1 MLKKKT
7 AVLTGSNRGI
17 GKEILKSLA
26 ENNANI
32 IACSRNSDEKHISF
46 IQDLKKKNKV
56 EIDTYFFRSFEFR
69 SC

>member
-17 GKEILKSLA
+17 GKEILKLFA

-32 IACSRNSDEKHISF
+32 MLAPETRMRNIST
-46 IQDLKKKNKV
+46 L
-56 EIDTYFFRSFEFR
+56 
-69 SC
+69 

>member
-17 GKEILKSLA
+17 GKEILKLFA

-32 IACSRNSDEKHISF
+32 IACSRNKDEKLISF
-46 IQDLKKKNKV
+46 IEDLKKKIMLKL
-56 EIDTYFFRSFEFR
+56 ILIFLT
-69 SC
+69 